1 MSIQSII
8 RWFEIAKPEPTNQD
22 LLKQIAFHCE
32 GFAEMLDAIQCNY
45 LAEQVRT
52 LQTHIMYLTDN
63 AEQADIFISTCDK
76 LALLDAL
83 CDQVVTATG
92 VAVLAGMDFEP
103 ALAEVN
109 RSNYTKFNADGT
121 PYIKP
126 DGKIGKNPETY
137 RTWDDIVADEI
148 EHQATKRLARPQV

>member
-22 LLKQIAFHCE
+22 LLKQIAFHFE
-32 GFAEMLDAIQCNY
+32 EVAEMLDALKCEHIAGQIKDFKNY
-45 LAEQVRT
+45 LLGLSEYETRTAEW
-52 LQTHIMYLTDN
+52 LD
-63 AEQADIFISTCDK
+63 DIDRV
-76 LALLDAL
+76 ALLDAL

-137 RTWDDIVADEI
+137 QEPQLADYVSLTDRQQE
-148 EHQATKRLARPQV
+148 TKNES